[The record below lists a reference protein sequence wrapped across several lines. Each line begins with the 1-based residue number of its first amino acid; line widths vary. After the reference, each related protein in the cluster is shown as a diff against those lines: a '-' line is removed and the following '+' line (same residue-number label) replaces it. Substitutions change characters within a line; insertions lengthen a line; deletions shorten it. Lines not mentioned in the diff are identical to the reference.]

1 MRILL
6 AEDEPTLQ
14 QIITNKLKKEGYS
27 VDTASNG
34 NEALDCLRS
43 AAFDCIVL
51 DIMMPGLDGISVLK
65 AARSEGINTP
75 VLLLTAMA
83 EVEDRVTGLDAGADD
98 YLTKPF
104 SFEELTARIRSLL
117 RRNSDVK
124 TNVLQV
130 ADLMLDT
137 ATHRVCRGND
147 EIELATKEYAV
158 LEYMM
163 RNKGQVLSRN
173 QIAEHV
179 WNYDFECESNI
190 IDVYIRILRSKIDD
204 KYELKLIKTLR
215 NRGYSL
221 RESE

>member
-6 AEDEPTLQ
+6 AEDEQALQ
-14 QIITNKLKKEGYS
+14 NIVRDRLKREGYS
-27 VDTASNG
+27 VDAAG
-34 NEALDCLRS
+34 DGEEALEYIRS
-43 AAFDCIVL
+43 AEYDCIVL
-51 DIMMPGLDGISVLK
+51 DIMMPVMDGISVLK
-65 AARSEGINTP
+65 TARSEGLKTP

-83 EVEDRVTGLDAGADD
+83 EIEDRVNGLDAGADD

-104 SFEELTARIRSLL
+104 SFEELSARIRSLL

-124 TNVLQV
+124 TNVLQ
-130 ADLMLDT
+130 ADDLTLDT
-137 ATHRVCRGND
+137 GTHKVFRGER

-190 IDVYIRILRSKIDD
+190 IDVYIRMLRSKID
-204 KYELKLIKTLR
+204 ENEENKLIKTIR

-221 RESE
+221 REAE